1 MKEGAYDFITK
12 PVDASHFDIVVR
24 KLLERESLKRELEL
38 VSEDADRRY
47 RLVIGQSAKMK
58 EAVETARKAATSK
71 ATVLLLG
78 ESGTGKEIF
87 ARAIHSWSERKNQPF
102 VAINCVGLSK
112 ELLESELFG
121 HEKGSFTGADQLKK
135 GKMELANGGTVFL
148 DEVGDVSQELQTK
161 LLRFLQEREFDRIG
175 GSKPIRVDVRIVA
188 ATNRDL
194 DLAVKEGRFR
204 EDLYHRLNV
213 VPIILPP
220 LRERREDI
228 PSLAHHF
235 LQRFA
240 QEVKKN
246 FSQVSEDALG
256 KLSAYDWPGNVRE
269 LANVVER
276 AVVLGQGP
284 EIAPHDLPARIAA
297 VEPNSQPD
305 NLPYR
310 DAMEVYRKQLVM
322 RALTQAQGNR
332 AAAARSL
339 GLHEKY
345 FLRLLKSLGIS

>member
-1 MKEGAYDFITK
+1 
-12 PVDASHFDIVVR
+12 
-24 KLLERESLKRELEL
+24 
-38 VSEDADRRY
+38 
-47 RLVIGQSAKMK
+47 
-58 EAVETARKAATSK
+58 
-71 ATVLLLG
+71 
-78 ESGTGKEIF
+78 
-87 ARAIHSWSERKNQPF
+87 
-102 VAINCVGLSK
+102 
-112 ELLESELFG
+112 
-121 HEKGSFTGADQLKK
+121 
-135 GKMELANGGTVFL
+135 
-148 DEVGDVSQELQTK
+148 
-161 LLRFLQEREFDRIG
+161 LRFLQEREFDRIG

-194 DLAVKEGRFR
+194 DLAVKESRFR

-246 FSQVSEDALG
+246 FSQISEDALG

-269 LANVVER
+269 LANVIER
-276 AVVLGQGP
+276 AVVLSQGP

-322 RALTQAQGNR
+322 RALAQTQGNR
-332 AAAARSL
+332 AAAARAL

-345 FLRLLKSLGIS
+345 FLRLLKSHGIS